1 MDAQPDQAQDL
12 SRTSPS
18 GKEKVHDILF
28 WLTTELTD
36 VGRLV
41 PLTTN
46 SNSENE
52 WLGMNT
58 SILSPSFDNNIIC
71 KVSQFD
77 FDSQQKSVLRRSIG
91 NSFCIKPGQTALYS
105 RY

>member
-18 GKEKVHDILF
+18 GKEKVHDVCF
-28 WLTTELTD
+28 WSTTELTD

-41 PLTTN
+41 FLTTN

-52 WLGMNT
+52 RLGINT
-58 SILSPSFDNNIIC
+58 SILSPSFDNNVIC

-77 FDSQQKSVLRRSIG
+77 FDSQQKSVLHNAQSV
-91 NSFCIKPGQTALYS
+91 NQKFFLY
-105 RY
+105 